1 MNVSIPRPRN
11 PGPRTVLAPV
21 RPDPRQ
27 RATGVG
33 YGTSSGYFRR
43 ASYAPSTMSTRFRV
57 S

>member
-1 MNVSIPRPRN
+1 MNVSIPRPRYADA
-11 PGPRTVLAPV
+11 RTVLAPA
-21 RPDPRQ
+21 RPEPRQ